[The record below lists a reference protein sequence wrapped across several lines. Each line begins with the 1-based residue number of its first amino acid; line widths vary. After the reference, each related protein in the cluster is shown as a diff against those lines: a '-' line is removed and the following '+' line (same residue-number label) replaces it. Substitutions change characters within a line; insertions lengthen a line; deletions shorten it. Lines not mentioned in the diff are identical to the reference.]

1 MDAANGTDRV
11 GALAKALK
19 DGGVLKTPERLGAVE
34 ARLKTIDDGTA
45 EQADKIATLEEEVR
59 SLRKALDE
67 QLTKANAKQAKALR
81 KVAEALAS
89 KVSRHYRVRKELDG
103 SWDVEVGSE

>member
-1 MDAANGTDRV
+1 MDTPNGTDRV

-19 DGGVLKTPERLGAVE
+19 DGGVFSAPTRLGTVE
-34 ARLKTIDDGTA
+34 ARLKTLDEGTA
-45 EQADKIATLEEEVR
+45 EQADKIAALEEEVKA
-59 SLRKALDE
+59 LRKALDE
-67 QLTKANAKQAKALR
+67 QLTAANAKQAKALR

-89 KVSRHYRVRKELDG
+89 KAARHYKASKQLDG